1 VSAENDVPA
10 CWREASLEDIGL
22 VSRILANAFIDEPA
36 FRYILPDP
44 SRRHAALVKAFGVI
58 AGEDRRA
65 GTILVTPGGEASTLW
80 RRPECMRETAWESVR
95 TAIPFLSAFG
105 SSIGRATRVAAL
117 IKKHL
122 PDEPCWYL
130 RFAGCHSDHRG
141 KGFGG
146 AVIRAGLHRADMQRS
161 KAYLETA
168 DEANLP
174 IYRSLGFEIIHSWK
188 VPDGPTF
195 WGMMRPAR

>member
-1 VSAENDVPA
+1 MNADTDVSTS
-10 CWREASLEDIGL
+10 WREAGLRDISLVCG
-22 VSRILANAFIDEPA
+22 ILANAFMDEPA
-36 FRYILPDP
+36 FRYILPDR
-44 SRRHAALVKAFGVI
+44 SRRHSALVKAFGVI

-65 GTILVTPGGEASTLW
+65 GSIFVTAGGEAATLW
-80 RRPECMRETAWESVR
+80 RKPEHMRETAWDGVR
-95 TAIPFLSAFG
+95 TALPFLSAFG
-105 SSIGRATRVAAL
+105 SSIGRATKVAGL
-117 IKKHL
+117 IKAHL

-146 AVIRAGLHRADMQRS
+146 AVIRAGLHQADMQRS

-168 DEANLP
+168 DEVNLP
-174 IYRSLGFEIIHSWK
+174 IYRSLGFEVIHSWQ
-188 VPDGPTF
+188 VPDGPVF